1 MDEVIIA
8 CVLSAFVVHLGLI
21 MHILGRMKTDKV
33 EAISRAEGLRTDL
46 GNALQGMV
54 GALDFDIP
62 DIHTIKD
69 TIEDSIQ
76 GIMGTFH
83 QPTGQ
88 DMILGAIS
96 QLVMSKVM
104 PQMPPGVQNMAADLM
119 PPPITSPDQQQEVS

>member
-1 MDEVIIA
+1 MDEVIIG
-8 CVLSAFVVHLGLI
+8 CVLGAFLVHVGLI
-21 MHILGRMKTDKV
+21 THILSKMKADKV
-33 EAISRAEGLRTDL
+33 EAINRAEGLRTDL

-88 DMILGAIS
+88 DMMLGALS
-96 QLVMSKVM
+96 QLFLSKIA
-104 PQMPPGVQNMAADLM
+104 PQMPPGVQNLAAEIM
-119 PPPITSPDQQQEVS
+119 PPPVQSQPPVEP